1 MFTNLY
7 NLSGRA
13 FVTFEEFSRNPMAL
27 VQKLERGD
35 ADSAGS
41 TLRTIGIVALVLVI
55 VSLIGAAVYT
65 AASGSASQIENGAN
79 SFTFGN

>member
-13 FVTFEEFSRNPMAL
+13 FVAVNDFR
-27 VQKLERGD
+27 QKLERGD

-41 TLRTIGIVALVLVI
+41 TLRTIGIVTLVLLV
-55 VSLIGAAVYT
+55 VGAIGAAVMV
-65 AASGSASQIENGAN
+65 AAGNAGGIIEGGGS
-79 SFTFGN
+79 SFNFN

>member
-1 MFTNLY
+1 MFANLY

-13 FVTFEEFSRNPMAL
+13 FVAFQDFKANPLAL

-41 TLRTIGIVALVLVI
+41 TLRTIGIVALVLLV
-55 VSLIGAAVYT
+55 VAAIGAGVMV
-65 AASGSASQIENGAN
+65 AANGAKATITAGGN
-79 SFTFGN
+79 SFNFN

>member
-13 FVTFEEFSRNPMAL
+13 FVAVNDFRE
-27 VQKLERGD
+27 KLERGD

-41 TLRTIGIVALVLVI
+41 TLRTIGIVTLVLLV
-55 VSLIGAAVYT
+55 VGAIGAAVMV
-65 AASGSASQIENGAN
+65 AAN
-79 SFTFGN
+79 SAGSTIQNGGASFNFN

>member
-13 FVTFEEFSRNPMAL
+13 FVAIEDFKGNTMAL

-35 ADSAGS
+35 SDSAGS
-41 TLRTIGIVALVLVI
+41 TLRTIGIVALVLLV
-55 VSLIGAAVYT
+55 VAAIGAAVMI
-65 AASGSASQIENGAN
+65 AARGAAGKISAGGN
-79 SFTFGN
+79 SFNV